1 MNILIEMDK
10 KGYESIKNLDVLE
23 AEDGIFPAIEA
34 FNTFVEAVRDG
45 TVITLPKGHGKCVDI
60 GKIEE
65 DRIDDGNPIIY
76 LTINGEDIE
85 AISLDYL
92 NNLDA
97 VIEADNVES
106 EKK

>member
-1 MNILIEMDK
+1 MDDIELIIKIPKDYYEILR
-10 KGYESIKNLDVLE
+10 KNDIIINGLRS
-23 AEDGIFPAIEA
+23 GK
-34 FNTFVEAVRDG
+34 TFTYVICKAVANG
-45 TVITLPKGHGKCVDI
+45 KPIPKGHGKCVDI

-92 NNLDA
+92 NNLPA
-97 VIEADNVES
+97 IIEADEE
-106 EKK
+106 EK